1 MDASLASLPG
11 IDRHS
16 LAVHSDTGLLHSLAT
31 DGTPFLHYGKRDTIS
46 VAVNAV
52 SDSIAIYKN
61 GLRRGAAL
69 IGLPARR
76 AIYPCIGFDLARAR
90 VQVNFGQ
97 KPFRCPPPHPASEM
111 CRCGAFDVA

>member
-1 MDASLASLPG
+1 MDASLAALPG
-11 IDRHS
+11 IERHS

-31 DGTPFLHYGKRDTIS
+31 EGTPFLHFGKRDTIS

-69 IGLPARR
+69 IGLPPRR

-97 KPFRCPPPHPASEM
+97 KPFRCPSPLPPPPSDPPLM
-111 CRCGAFDVA
+111 RSL